1 MRLSYNS
8 YSFSLREWIQYSVTC
23 LLLCFL
29 VNDLC
34 YRSLISFFLLL
45 PFCFLYLPFKKKQ
58 LLAERRKRLYHQFR
72 DALNSINAA
81 VSAGYSLENAVS
93 EARKDLTRIYGT
105 TSEMV
110 LELSYMEA
118 QMRLSVPVEKLFYE
132 LGQKS
137 HVEDIR
143 NFSEI
148 IAQAKRTG
156 GNLRETLEKSARII
170 EEKIDVKKEIDSLLS
185 AKKMEHTF
193 MSLMPAGIIFY
204 MRLTSPGFLDVLYHN
219 AAGVC
224 IMTICLLI
232 YITAFLFGRR
242 MVQIEI

>member
-1 MRLSYNS
+1 MKPSYVKLSYDH
-8 YSFSLREWIQYSVTC
+8 YTFSLRERIQYSVFS
-23 LLLCFL
+23 LILCFL

-34 YRSLISFFLLL
+34 YRNVISFFLLL

-58 LLAERRKRLYHQFR
+58 LLYEKRKRLYQ
-72 DALNSINAA
+72 
-81 VSAGYSLENAVS
+81 
-93 EARKDLTRIYGT
+93 KDLMRIYGT
-105 TSEMV
+105 SSEMV
-110 LELSYMEA
+110 LELSYMES
-118 QMRLSVPVEKLFYE
+118 QMLLSVPVEKLFYE
-132 LGQKS
+132 LGKKS
-137 HVEDIR
+137 QVEDIR

-193 MSLMPAGIIFY
+193 MSLMPAGIILY

-219 AAGVC
+219 IAGVC
-224 IMTICLLI
+224 IMTICLIL
-232 YITAFLFGRR
+232 YLTAFFFGRR

>member
-1 MRLSYNS
+1 MKPSYVKLSYDH
-8 YSFSLREWIQYSVTC
+8 YTFSLRERIQYSVFS
-23 LLLCFL
+23 LILCFL

-34 YRSLISFFLLL
+34 YRNVISFFLLL
-45 PFCFLYLPFKKKQ
+45 PFCFLYLPF
-58 LLAERRKRLYHQFR
+58 R
-72 DALNSINAA
+72 DALNSIDAA

-93 EARKDLTRIYGT
+93 EAKKDLMRIYGT
-105 TSEMV
+105 SSEMV
-110 LELSYMEA
+110 LELSYMES
-118 QMRLSVPVEKLFYE
+118 QMLLSVPVEKLFYE
-132 LGQKS
+132 LGKKS
-137 HVEDIR
+137 QVEDIR

-193 MSLMPAGIIFY
+193 MSLMPAGIILY
-204 MRLTSPGFLDVLYHN
+204 MRLTYPGFLDVLYHN
-219 AAGVC
+219 IAGVC
-224 IMTICLLI
+224 IMTICLIL
-232 YITAFLFGRR
+232 YLTAFFFGRR

>member
-1 MRLSYNS
+1 MRLSYNR
-8 YSFSLREWIQYSVTC
+8 YSFSLREWVQYVATS

-45 PFCFLYLPFKKKQ
+45 PFCFLYLPFKRKQ
-58 LLAERRKRLYHQFR
+58 LLYEKRKRLYHQFR

-93 EARKDLTRIYGT
+93 EARKDLTRIYGI

-110 LELSYMEA
+110 LELSYMET

-137 HVEDIR
+137 QVEDIR

-193 MSLMPAGIIFY
+193 MSLMPAGIILY

-219 AAGVC
+219 IAGAC

-232 YITAFLFGRR
+232 YLTAFFFGRR
-242 MVQIEI
+242 IVQIEI